1 MKDKK
6 KKLSIYNKMKRKK
19 EEFEKIDEKNVR
31 MYVWGKKVY
40 DFENIGNERKVIVLE
55 VMLSMLR
62 NV

>member
-19 EEFEKIDEKNVR
+19 EEFEKIDEKKVR